1 MILEMA
7 NLQVKEGMEQQFEI
21 DFETAGQYI
30 SSIEGYKGHTL
41 QKCIEHKN
49 KYLLLVNWDSVEAH
63 EIGFRKSEAY
73 LKWKALLHHY
83 YEPFPE
89 VEHYSTVL
97 ENSF

>member
-7 NLQVKEGMEQQFEI
+7 NLQVKEGMEEQFELG
-21 DFETAGQYI
+21 FKTAGQYI
-30 SSIEGYKGHTL
+30 SSIEGYRGHTL
-41 QKCIEHKN
+41 KKCLEHKN

-63 EIGFRKSEAY
+63 EVGFRKSEVY

-83 YEPFPE
+83 YEPFPT

-97 ENSF
+97 DNSF